1 MAWSRAGSA
10 RSDPRRG
17 DQYELMPAF
26 WVPWVLSGSRPVYG
40 LGVHRSTGY
49 SNPAGRPA
57 GVASTR
63 LMGRSYAFDF
73 AVFWL
78 PRAVSAWA
86 DLAFVTNLQSSV
98 YSELVYYF

>member
-1 MAWSRAGSA
+1 
-10 RSDPRRG
+10 
-17 DQYELMPAF
+17 MPAF

-40 LGVHRSTGY
+40 LGVHGGTCY

-63 LMGRSYAFDF
+63 LMGRSDAFDF

-86 DLAFVTNLQSSV
+86 DLASVTHLQSPA
-98 YSELVYYF
+98 YSKLAYYF